1 MSDKINILVTGCGGD
16 IGQSIGKILKNSNLV
31 KSVFGTDLT
40 MNHAGVFI
48 YDACYILPRCDNENY
63 LNSLKG
69 IIEKNNINVLIP
81 ISEAEIRFFHE
92 NNITEEKLNVKIIIA
107 NKEALEVGLDKYKTS
122 IFLKNSNLPFP
133 ITNLMSNKEE
143 MPFPFIIKSRLGSG
157 SKNVFLAKD
166 VTDLTY
172 LENKFPDFIKQEYL
186 NKEAE
191 EYTCGL
197 YRSTQGEVRSIIVKR
212 TLMGGFTG
220 YGEVCL
226 DKEITRLLSSI
237 AVKLNLIGSINI
249 QLRNSDKG
257 PCVFEINPRF
267 SSTVRF
273 RDMLGFNDLIWSLQ
287 DNLHLSIDPYT
298 SLNEGKKIYKG
309 FSEYIG

>member
-1 MSDKINILVTGCGGD
+1 M
-16 IGQSIGKILKNSNLV
+16 
-31 KSVFGTDLT
+31 
-40 MNHAGVFI
+40 
-48 YDACYILPRCDNENY
+48 
-63 LNSLKG
+63 
-69 IIEKNNINVLIP
+69 
-81 ISEAEIRFFHE
+81 
-92 NNITEEKLNVKIIIA
+92 
-107 NKEALEVGLDKYKTS
+107 
-122 IFLKNSNLPFP
+122 
-133 ITNLMSNKEE
+133 
-143 MPFPFIIKSRLGSG
+143 
-157 SKNVFLAKD
+157 AKD